1 MRSQA
6 ERDQKTLV
14 ISTAL
19 VLFVLVLFAGGAILW
34 AISAVVGVSDEAT
47 SGLLIVLLLLSGV
60 LSVVYVLRAPKH

>member
-34 AISAVVGVSDEAT
+34 AINAVVGVSDEAT
-47 SGLLIVLLLLSGV
+47 SGLLIVLMVLSGV
-60 LSVVYVLRAPKH
+60 LSVLYVLRAPKH